1 MRLRRHGGSQS
12 QSSPETL
19 PLLPVFARRD
29 SGEAGGSPQVVSLVR
44 MVRLQPQLAAGLD
57 TPIGLQSALQTAI
70 LLEHAALPPYLYALY
85 SLAPDANTEVF
96 VRLKPIVMQQMG
108 HMALACNVLNA
119 IGGSPVIDDPA
130 LVPTYPGPLPGG
142 VANQLVVPLQAFSLV
157 LVHQVFMEIEEPE
170 RSAPE
175 EYVRDGLTTA
185 NLYLAI
191 GEQIMAQGE
200 SIFRGDPERQVSGVL
215 DIIEVTDPTSAR
227 IALETIVEQGQG
239 TAHSPT
245 TASGELAHYYRF
257 AELYHGNELVQDP
270 DGSPSWGYDGPPI
283 PFDPAGVLRLV
294 SNPKASEYP
303 VEARAKCE
311 AFNVTYTLL
320 LHDLQAAFNGTP
332 EKLND
337 AIVGMFRL
345 NDQAADLMT
354 VQLGDG
360 TRAGPSFEYQP
371 GA

>member
-1 MRLRRHGGSQS
+1 
-12 QSSPETL
+12 
-19 PLLPVFARRD
+19 
-29 SGEAGGSPQVVSLVR
+29 
-44 MVRLQPQLAAGLD
+44 MVRLEPQLVARLD

-85 SLAPDANTEVF
+85 SLAPDANPEVF
-96 VRLKPIVMQQMG
+96 IRLKPIVMQQMG

-142 VANQLVVPLQAFSLV
+142 VANQLVVPLQPFSLA

-170 RSAPE
+170 RLAPE

-191 GEQIMAQGE
+191 GEQIRAQGE
-200 SIFRGDPERQVSGVL
+200 SLFRGDPERQVSGVL
-215 DIIEVTDPTSAR
+215 DIIEVTDPMSAR

-239 TAHSPT
+239 TGDSPT

-257 AELYHGNELVQDP
+257 AELYHGKGLVQDP
-270 DGSPSWGYDGPPI
+270 QGSPSWAYDGPPI
-283 PFDPAGVLRLV
+283 PFDPAGVLPLV

-303 VEARAKCE
+303 VNSEARGKCE
-311 AFNVTYTLL
+311 AFNVTYTLM

-337 AIVGMFRL
+337 AIVGMFTL
-345 NDQAADLMT
+345 NDRAADLMT

-360 TRAGPSFEYQP
+360 TRAGPSFEYQSD
-371 GA
+371 A